1 MCTQNNISK
10 VTKSECKKQAHLL
23 DKLELNTEFFLSKSH
38 ANLHKHCHT
47 KAKSMHRNLT
57 LHSVCDDPERRKN
70 YRKAYHCSSEALERD
85 GILYIGK
92 CKKRHCIMCQ
102 HIQTNDLINAYL
114 PSLKALQE
122 EAPLFM
128 VTLTAKNIKA
138 TSPKALRDEIR
149 LYNKEFTRIKDNI
162 RKTHSMTLN
171 GFKKVECT
179 HNENTDEYHPHLHLI
194 IQGQAEAELV
204 KAYWI
209 TQMKKRHGRN
219 KVSNT
224 GQKVVI
230 LGTEE
235 SDLVEVFKYATK
247 GSVKDS
253 EQAKAEDLMFGAIEG
268 LQIFKPIGKVK
279 RTKRTSEEGTAG
291 IKADWIES
299 KNQNFKWN
307 TKQKDYL
314 SKEGLPLVGTQAI
327 DELIE
332 IKATININVN
342 YQANG
347 RKTIQSGSGQ
357 RNYSISSI
365 PNGSS
370 NVFIQSNG

>member
-1 MCTQNNISK
+1 CQR
-10 VTKSECKKQAHLL
+10 KKTAELL
-23 DKLELNTEFFLSKSH
+23 NGYASALKELN
-38 ANLHKHCHT
+38 
-47 KAKSMHRNLT
+47 
-57 LHSVCDDPERRKN
+57 
-70 YRKAYHCSSEALERD
+70 
-85 GILYIGK
+85 
-92 CKKRHCIMCQ
+92 
-102 HIQTNDLINAYL
+102 
-114 PSLKALQE
+114 E

-314 SKEGLPLVGTQAI
+314 SKEGLPLVGTQVI

-332 IKATININVN
+332 IKATINTNLN
-342 YQANG
+342 QRSNG

-365 PNGSS
+365 S
-370 NVFIQSNG
+370 NNRTRSLIQSNG